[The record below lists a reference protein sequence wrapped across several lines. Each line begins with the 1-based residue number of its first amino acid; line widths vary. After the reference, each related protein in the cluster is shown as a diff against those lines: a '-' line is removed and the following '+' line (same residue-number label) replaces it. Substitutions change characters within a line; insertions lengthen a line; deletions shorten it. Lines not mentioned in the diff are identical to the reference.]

1 MGFRQIP
8 ISLSGGKWLSL
19 FCYTISSTSF
29 QTQQPTICKMDLS
42 RGLCFRD
49 SASQQWVYY
58 YRVLDENS
66 IEEIC
71 IGELKVQIHI
81 IQRVEFSNNS
91 IQNAE
96 LIELEQYK
104 AIKDKVSS
112 TLTKIEELITS
123 LEPQEKEDP
132 AVRKA
137 YRKDHTIYLID
148 SYIRTCDKKILYKAI
163 EIHNNKVIKFMNVAP
178 LSLFQTI
185 ELEEISP
192 KCFEEISSL
201 YTELLA

>member
-81 IQRVEFSNNS
+81 IQRVEVSNNS

-96 LIELEQYK
+96 SIELEQYK

-112 TLTKIEELITS
+112 THVKIEELITS
-123 LEPQEKEDP
+123 LDPLEKEDP
-132 AVRKA
+132 AIGKA
-137 YRKDHTIYLID
+137 YRKDNTIYLLD
-148 SYIRTCDKKILYKAI
+148 SYIRTCDQKILYKAI
-163 EIHNNKVIKFMNVAP
+163 EIQNNKVIKFMNVAP

-185 ELEEISP
+185 EFEEISP
-192 KCFEEISSL
+192 ICFEEISSL
-201 YTELLA
+201 YTELLT